1 MKILHGILLLVS
13 ASLWLTP
20 FPAQGEEGLRE
31 ATLTFF
37 EAHCYRCHGEEKQK
51 GRFRLDTLTTDV
63 ENPLVAEKWAEVRFR
78 INAGEMPPE
87 DEAQPTAEEIG
98 GVVDEI
104 TQKIQ
109 DGAAARMAKRGLVN
123 HYRLSRQEYAHT
135 IYDLLGV
142 VFDVEAPGAFNEDPL
157 WHGFDRIG
165 ALLSVAP
172 SHIDRYLSAAD
183 TVVALAFPEAEIPSE
198 TKRHSA
204 SEGKRRLLQL
214 GESWRFHLKHP
225 GRYRIT
231 IHGSGLPAFT

>member
-20 FPAQGEEGLRE
+20 FPAQGEEGLRK

-98 GVVDEI
+98 GVVDEL

-135 IYDLLGV
+135 RNLTGSRATSAEFI
-142 VFDVEAPGAFNEDPL
+142 DVA
-157 WHGFDRIG
+157 H
-165 ALLSVAP
+165 P
-172 SHIDRYLSAAD
+172 SHDVGQKGRWASTQGCGGGGCGFHSTCRLS
-183 TVVALAFPEAEIPSE
+183 IS
-198 TKRHSA
+198 R
-204 SEGKRRLLQL
+204 GNCR
-214 GESWRFHLKHP
+214 
-225 GRYRIT
+225 
-231 IHGSGLPAFT
+231 